1 MAHFLVHLRNRTTGE
16 EQSRLVITDDERKAG
31 EVAIWGAK
39 NALQTMSDRQYTQF
53 DVLAVS
59 EIEAG

>member
-31 EVAIWGAK
+31 EVAIWRAK
-39 NALQTMSDRQYTQF
+39 NALQTMSDRQYAQF

-59 EIEAG
+59 ETEAG